1 MVTGLCAGAPLGA
14 SYRLVERV
22 GRGASGEV
30 WRLEPV
36 EGRELVAKFLSP
48 DLAADSSV
56 VELFVR
62 ERSVLL
68 GLDHPRIV
76 TVRDMVVEG
85 DKLAIVMDFC
95 DGGSLRDELLNEG
108 TLAPGVACSVA
119 AVVLRAL
126 AYAHGR
132 GVVHRDVKPDNVLLS
147 GAGGVADRVVVSDF
161 GIAAVVEGA
170 AGTST
175 GVVGTPLY
183 LPPELVEF
191 GKSGPAGDVYSA
203 GVLMYE
209 LLCGRTPFAGEGTDF
224 SVAYRHV
231 TSEPPRLDVPGE
243 LWDVV
248 AGMLAKDPSARLSA
262 VGAAKALEGLA
273 VSLSGVAAL
282 PVAEDPA
289 GFERVGVQRT
299 VLRGGV
305 PVVDEP
311 GGFVAGEAPDLGV
324 AAGATVVRPVRI
336 VSGADSSVSS
346 ERVEPGVSGDGGRR
360 RFVVWGLLAAVLLVA
375 AGVGIFWA
383 VSGDSRVELFAASEQ
398 ERVLPSGLSVKR
410 SAVYKPESDSIELT
424 ITYQA
429 QKSPLSGDF
438 LEVVP
443 AVGGGVSACPNV
455 VWSGV
460 EAERNQALVTGMS
473 VDCGWSVSGFVV
485 EPNSSVEVKA
495 MVAAGVADQA
505 ELDSWLEAVSE
516 RTLGAVSSADFD
528 SAAYPVQR
536 LRDIEV
542 RVPERTVSQSALPV
556 VLLPVWPNGVD
567 ELNPLYSSE
576 SLGKPSSMLVAV
588 AGEDS
593 GAVRFFDGCS
603 GHLAVDATGLRVTAL
618 SVADGCVVNAG
629 VGNFTDLKSNSF
641 VVSTRE

>member
-1 MVTGLCAGAPLGA
+1 MVSLFEGAPLGA
-14 SYRLVERV
+14 SYRLAECV
-22 GRGASGEV
+22 GKGASGEV
-30 WRLEPV
+30 WRLETV
-36 EGRELVAKFLSP
+36 AGRELAAKFLSP

-56 VELFVR
+56 VEMFVR

-76 TVRDMVVEG
+76 TIRDMVVEG

-95 DGGSLRDELLNEG
+95 DGGSLRDELLRAG
-108 TLAPGVACSVA
+108 TFAPGVACSVA

-147 GAGGVADRVVVSDF
+147 GVGGVADRVVVSDF

-203 GVLMYE
+203 GVLLYE

-224 SVAYRHV
+224 SVAYRHM

-262 VGAAKALEGLA
+262 VDAAAALEGLA
-273 VSLSGVAAL
+273 VSLAGVAAL

-289 GFERVGVQRT
+289 GFERVEVQRT

-305 PVVDEP
+305 LVVDEP
-311 GGFVAGEAPDLGV
+311 GGFVAGEAPDLGI
-324 AAGATVVRPVRI
+324 AAGATVVRPVHV
-336 VSGADSSVSS
+336 VSGADGSVRS
-346 ERVEPGVSGDGGRR
+346 EQGEPIVSMGGGRR
-360 RFVVWGLLAAVLLVA
+360 RHVVWGLVAAVLLVV

-383 VSGDSRVELFAASEQ
+383 VSGDSRVELHAASEQ

-443 AVGGGVSACPNV
+443 AAGDGVTACPNV

-473 VDCGWSVSGFVV
+473 VDCGWSLSGFVV

-495 MVAAGVADQA
+495 VVSAGVADQV
-505 ELDSWLEAVSE
+505 ELDSWMEAVSE

-542 RVPERTVSQSALPV
+542 IVPERTVSQSALPV

-576 SLGKPSSMLVAV
+576 SVGKPSSMLVAV

-618 SVADGCVVNAG
+618 SVADGCVVNAS

-641 VVSTRE
+641 MVTTRE